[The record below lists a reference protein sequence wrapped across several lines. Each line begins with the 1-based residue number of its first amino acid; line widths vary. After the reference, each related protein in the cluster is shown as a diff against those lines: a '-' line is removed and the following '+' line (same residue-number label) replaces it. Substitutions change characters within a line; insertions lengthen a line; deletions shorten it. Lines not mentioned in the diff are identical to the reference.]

1 MAFAVRRFA
10 LSAFVA
16 IAALTSKAASEPGPF
31 FGGLVTPFGTA
42 TLGTAVVTPA
52 GAALGLLGGGLALGK
67 YSAARYTFVHAPKQ
81 LPSLDRLKSKNL
93 FPGAT
98 ALAAAAISDRRRFGR
113 QRFVHLN
120 R

>member
-42 TLGTAVVTPA
+42 VVTPA

-67 YSAARYTFVHAPKQ
+67 
-81 LPSLDRLKSKNL
+81 
-93 FPGAT
+93 
-98 ALAAAAISDRRRFGR
+98 
-113 QRFVHLN
+113 
-120 R
+120 